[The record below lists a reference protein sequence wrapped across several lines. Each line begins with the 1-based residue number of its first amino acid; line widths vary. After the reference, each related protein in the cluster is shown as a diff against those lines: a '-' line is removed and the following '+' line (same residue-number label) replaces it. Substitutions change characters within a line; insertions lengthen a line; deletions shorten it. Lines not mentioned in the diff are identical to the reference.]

1 MQYDPAH
8 ALVDELAAVSVG
20 IIDGEI
26 RLDLD
31 YSDDSRANVD
41 MNIAC
46 TRGGKLVEVQ
56 GSAENGV
63 GFDRAQMDQMMDLA
77 VFGCQELMKKMREA
91 RAK

>member
-1 MQYDPAH
+1 
-8 ALVDELAAVSVG
+8 
-20 IIDGEI
+20 
-26 RLDLD
+26 
-31 YSDDSRANVD
+31 